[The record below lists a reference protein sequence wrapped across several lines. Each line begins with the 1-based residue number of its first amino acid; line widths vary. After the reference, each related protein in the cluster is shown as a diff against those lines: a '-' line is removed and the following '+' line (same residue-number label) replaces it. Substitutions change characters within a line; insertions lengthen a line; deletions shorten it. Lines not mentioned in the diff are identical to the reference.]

1 MKASY
6 LTNLSLIIILAGL
19 YWFNNHT
26 TEHADLT
33 TRLTNTNSNAIRHIT
48 ISQAN
53 RADIVLDKIVDQWQ
67 LSAPLIAHANPTRIN
82 LLLSLLNIKTERQLA
97 VTLGQDLSP
106 FGLTENSTHLTLGQ
120 KHFKFGSIE
129 PISKQRYVL
138 HNEILY
144 LLEDRVSPL
153 LNTNAS
159 SFIDNR
165 LIPAKQ
171 KITAIDLPLHQDQS
185 LSTQTVAL
193 KLVDGRWQTEQDF
206 SADKLVELIDNW
218 GYARALQVIP
228 LDAIATMFK
237 PAHFYANLI
246 LDNEESMTLALHLND
261 SSFFIINESTKLAY
275 QFPQAMYLT
284 LLLPTIEQ

>member
-6 LTNLSLIIILAGL
+6 LINLSLIFLLAGL
-19 YWFNNHT
+19 YWFNNHSNEQT
-26 TEHADLT
+26 GLS
-33 TRLTNTNSNAIRHIT
+33 TRLTNTDSKIIQRIT
-48 ISQAN
+48 ISQVS
-53 RADIVLDKIVDQWQ
+53 RADIVLDKIADQWF
-67 LSAPLIAHANPTRIN
+67 LSAPLIANANPTRIN
-82 LLLSLLNIKTERQLA
+82 LLLSLLNIKTERQLT
-97 VTLGQDLSP
+97 VTHDQDLSP
-106 FGLTENSTHLTLGQ
+106 FGLTENSTQLVLGQ
-120 KHFKFGSIE
+120 KHFKFGNIE

-138 HNEILY
+138 HNQTIY
-144 LLEDRVSPL
+144 LLEDRISPL

-171 KITAIDLPLHQDQS
+171 EITAIDLPLHQDQS

-193 KLVDGRWQTEQDF
+193 KLVDGHWQTEQDF
-206 SADKLVELIDNW
+206 TADKLVELIDNW

-228 LDAIATMFK
+228 LDAIATKFK
-237 PAHFYANLI
+237 PAHFYVNLI
-246 LDNEESMTLALHLND
+246 LDNEEAMRLTLHLND

-284 LLLPTIEQ
+284 LLLPSLAP